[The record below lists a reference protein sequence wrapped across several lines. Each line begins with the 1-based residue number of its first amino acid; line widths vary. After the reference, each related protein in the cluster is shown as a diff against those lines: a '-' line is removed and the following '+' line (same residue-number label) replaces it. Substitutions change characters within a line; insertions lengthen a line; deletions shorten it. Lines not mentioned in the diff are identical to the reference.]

1 MIIMLECREREKVR
15 EYMVIQVIQKGQLA
29 ICVRESEELA
39 ACQFSWQLAS
49 AWQAEDGMDVERR
62 RMGVGVGFY
71 RSASF

>member
-1 MIIMLECREREKVR
+1 MIIMLECREKEKMR
-15 EYMVIQVIQKGQLA
+15 EYMVRYVRQIDLL
-29 ICVRESEELA
+29 CRYVRESEELA

-49 AWQAEDGMDVERR
+49 AWQTKDGMDLERR